1 MKDKVRVVVASGEI
15 AKHFDRVSA
24 TEYKHLSDLEPQ
36 NLDGEGPS
44 GKRPPESSRQETD
57 EATFAKQLAHD
68 LYRQA
73 YNKDFSKLVIV
84 ADPDTLGEMRPV
96 LHEEVTKRLI
106 AEIDKTLINAPT
118 DEIMKVVEAELNR

>member
-73 YNKDFSKLVIV
+73 YNKDFSKLVLV

-118 DEIMKVVEAELNR
+118 DEIIKVVEAELSR